1 MVNCL
6 VPHIS
11 LLVLLFRFG
20 RNEFVRKAAQLG
32 IRPGTLLTQ
41 REWNAVR
48 RQIRGKPRRF
58 SKRFV
63 ESEYTNLQNY
73 RVHVRMLQTNPD
85 PSFATRLG
93 FDYEVPKPIPVGAP
107 ISAVAQK
114 KPGSLSSPIQRGS
127 VLSFSHGFYI
137 VQLTGGIALLPDFM
151 VARHGPTDV
160 LIPAPRTSLVGMRE
174 AVVEESG
181 PTSPG
186 ASWSGPGPLD
196 RKSAAVLPLEATCGA
211 KKLTFKYFV
220 QLRPFESRK

>member
-1 MVNCL
+1 
-6 VPHIS
+6 
-11 LLVLLFRFG
+11 
-20 RNEFVRKAAQLG
+20 
-32 IRPGTLLTQ
+32 
-41 REWNAVR
+41 
-48 RQIRGKPRRF
+48 
-58 SKRFV
+58 
-63 ESEYTNLQNY
+63 
-73 RVHVRMLQTNPD
+73 MLQTNPD

-107 ISAVAQK
+107 VSAVAQRK
-114 KPGSLSSPIQRGS
+114 SGSMSCPIQRGS

-181 PTSPG
+181 PTSPS

-196 RKSAAVLPLEATCGA
+196 RKLTAVVLLSLCYCPQHCFLF
-211 KKLTFKYFV
+211 L
-220 QLRPFESRK
+220 LRPFEHERSEWQS

>member
-1 MVNCL
+1 M
-6 VPHIS
+6 HGTGKIS
-11 LLVLLFRFG
+11 PSFLRVVLCSTISRCVQYFRFA
-20 RNEFVRKAAQLG
+20 RNEFVRKATRLG

-41 REWNAVR
+41 REWNVVR

-63 ESEYTNLQNY
+63 EGEYTKLQNY

-93 FDYEVPKPIPVGAP
+93 FDFEVPKPIPVGAP
-107 ISAVAQK
+107 ISAVAQRK
-114 KPGSLSSPIQRGS
+114 SGTSVSSPIQRGS
-127 VLSFSHGFYI
+127 VLSFSHGFYL

-151 VARHGPTDV
+151 VARHGPTDI

-181 PTSPG
+181 PTSPSS
-186 ASWSGPGPLD
+186 SWSGPGPLD
-196 RKSAAVLPLEATCGA
+196 RKFD
-211 KKLTFKYFV
+211 KL
-220 QLRPFESRK
+220 LRRHLVIL